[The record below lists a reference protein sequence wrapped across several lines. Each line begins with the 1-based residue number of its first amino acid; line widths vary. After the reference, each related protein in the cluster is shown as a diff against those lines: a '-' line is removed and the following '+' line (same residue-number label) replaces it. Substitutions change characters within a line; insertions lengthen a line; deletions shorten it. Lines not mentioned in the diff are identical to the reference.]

1 MIHQIRRF
9 PLIVGAATVLL
20 VSVAPSG
27 RARAQATL
35 RERLGSYR
43 IMDASGRITPRTPV
57 VADGQGRVA
66 LRPAYPPPLL
76 LRGRP
81 SYLAGYAGTYYGP
94 GRPHRPSLAERRP
107 DGLLSRLRRAG
118 RN

>member
-1 MIHQIRRF
+1 MKRTVRR
-9 PLIVGAATVLL
+9 LSLAGAAGTALL
-20 VSVAPSG
+20 AVAPSG
-27 RARAQATL
+27 RAWAQAPL

-43 IMDASGRITPRTPV
+43 ILDASGRIAPKVPA

-81 SYLAGYAGTYYGP
+81 SYLGGYAGTYYGP
-94 GRPHRPSLAERRP
+94 GRPHRPPLSERRP
-107 DGLLSRLRRAG
+107 DGILARLRRAG
-118 RN
+118 GG